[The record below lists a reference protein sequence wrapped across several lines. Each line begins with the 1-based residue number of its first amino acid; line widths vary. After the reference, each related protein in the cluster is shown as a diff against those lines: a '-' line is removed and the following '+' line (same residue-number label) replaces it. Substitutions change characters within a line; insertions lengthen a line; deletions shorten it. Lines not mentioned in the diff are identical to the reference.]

1 MHMASSPSVTN
12 RRMTAKNRHFHD
24 WRIHNWRIHTVQ
36 LRSGNVRLNLGY
48 EVTPQERV
56 SEKIAMLLCAIRAN
70 HVTDVELALVAAL
83 EKALYNETDKQY
95 TADFLKDALNG
106 TLTMGATK

>member
-1 MHMASSPSVTN
+1 MASSPSVTN

-24 WRIHNWRIHTVQ
+24 WRIHTVQ

-48 EVTPQERV
+48 EGMPQDRV

-83 EKALYNETDKQY
+83 EKALENETEKQY

-106 TLTMGATK
+106 TVTMEDKK